1 MIIVVKLNATCE
13 VVKSDNRIIHCY
25 YNDCT
30 SINRNIILYTSDKLV
45 IELLVRREESHIVYV
60 TDHVPN

>member
-30 SINRNIILYTSDKLV
+30 VTSINRNIILYTSDKLV
-45 IELLVRREESHIVYV
+45 IELLVRRKSHSLCY
-60 TDHVPN
+60 

>member
-1 MIIVVKLNATCE
+1 MNIVVKLNATCE

-45 IELLVRREESHIVYV
+45 IELLVRRKSHSLCY
-60 TDHVPN
+60 